1 MSEPQTPKDEQ
12 APAAPKV
19 GVDEWVAQYEQR
31 RLERAGPFAPLL
43 GLWDRVPRPA
53 WMALMIFAA
62 VLYGIVATNTG
73 DLRIG
78 INTILFALLALGL
91 NVVVGWAGLLD
102 LGYIAFYGFG
112 AYIYAFLAS
121 PKFGIDLATPAAVAV
136 AVASTAL
143 LGLLLGL
150 PSWRLLGDYLAIV
163 TLFFA
168 QIFIVLTTNGNRINV
183 PWRDEPIDITGGP
196 NGIPGVDAFEFLG
209 QRAIQVKT
217 YYWISLGAFVVVAV
231 LLYLLNDSRTG
242 RAWRALREDP
252 LAAEAMTIPVNRL
265 KLLAFMFGAATAGLT
280 GSIFAAVQIGV
291 FPQNFELALL
301 ITVYAMVILGGAGS
315 IGGVVLGAVTIG
327 ITLEVLRGA
336 EWGRVVF
343 YLLLLTGILVLVRQW
358 RYVPW
363 IVGAVIVLGVLTV
376 QIVGDLWPRSVG
388 RPPLAADGPFG
399 GFVDNWVLLPEHPG
413 TIGSIAFV
421 VLVLG
426 VLALTMADGWVRIAG
441 AVPLVYLGVF
451 VWENKLI
458 FQPSVTRFLLVGALL
473 VFVMNLRPQ
482 GLMGTA
488 RVEIV

>member
-1 MSEPQTPKDEQ
+1 MSEPTQEQ
-12 APAAPKV
+12 PGQDQPKV
-19 GVDEWVAQYEQR
+19 GVDEWVAQYER
-31 RLERAGPFAPLL
+31 RRQERAGPFAPLL
-43 GLWDRVPRPA
+43 RVWDRVPGPG
-53 WMALMIFAA
+53 WMTIFVTVA
-62 VLYGIVATNTG
+62 VVYGIVATNTG
-73 DLRIG
+73 DLRIA

-112 AYIYAFLAS
+112 AYVYAFVAS
-121 PKFGIDLATPAAVAV
+121 PKFGIDLPTPAAIAV
-136 AVASTAL
+136 VVASTAL

-168 QIFIVLTTNGNRINV
+168 QIFLVLTTNGNRINV
-183 PWRDEPIDITGGP
+183 PWRDEPLDITGGP
-196 NGIPGVDAFEFLG
+196 NGIPGVNAFEFLG
-209 QRAIQVKT
+209 QRAVQVKT
-217 YYWISLGAFVVVAV
+217 YYWISLGAFVIVMS
-231 LLYLLNDSRTG
+231 LLFLLNDSRTG
-242 RAWRALREDP
+242 RAWRALREDT

-280 GSIFAAVQIGV
+280 GSIFAALQIGV

-315 IGGVVLGAVTIG
+315 IGGVVIGAVTIG

-343 YLLLLTGILVLVRQW
+343 YLLLLTGALVMVRQW
-358 RYVPW
+358 RYLLWV
-363 IVGAVIVLGVLTV
+363 VGAVLVFGVLSV
-376 QIVGDLWPRSVG
+376 QVVGDVWPRGVA
-388 RPPLAADGPFG
+388 RPPLAVDGPLG
-399 GFVDNWVLLPEHPG
+399 GFVDNWVLLPEQPG
-413 TIGSIAFV
+413 TIGSVAFV

-426 VLALTMADGWVRIAG
+426 VLGLTLAPTWVRIAG
-441 AVPLVYLGVF
+441 AVPLMYLGVF

>member
-1 MSEPQTPKDEQ
+1 MTEPQTPRDEQ

-19 GVDEWVAQYEQR
+19 GVDEWVAQYER
-31 RLERAGPFAPLL
+31 RRQERAGPFAPLL
-43 GLWDRVPRPA
+43 RVWDRVPRPA
-53 WMALMIFAA
+53 WMAAMVTIA

-78 INTILFALLALGL
+78 INTILFALLAVGL

-112 AYIYAFLAS
+112 AYIYAFVAS
-121 PKFGIDLATPAAVAV
+121 PKFGIDLPTPAAIVV
-136 AVASTAL
+136 VVASTAL

-168 QIFIVLTTNGNRINV
+168 QIFLVLTTNGNRINV
-183 PWRDEPIDITGGP
+183 PWRDQPLDITGGP
-196 NGIPGVDAFEFLG
+196 NGIPGVNAFEFLG
-209 QRAIQVKT
+209 RRAVEVKT
-217 YYWISLGAFVVVAV
+217 YYWISLGAFVVVAA

-301 ITVYAMVILGGAGS
+301 ITIYAMVILGGNGS
-315 IGGVVLGAVTIG
+315 IGGVVIGAVTIG
-327 ITLEVLRGA
+327 ITLEILRGA
-336 EWGRVVF
+336 EWGRVIF
-343 YLLLLTGILVLVRQW
+343 YLLLLTGILVIVRSWQ
-358 RYVPW
+358 YVVGV
-363 IVGAVIVLGVLTV
+363 VGAVVVLGVLLV
-376 QIVGDLWPRSVG
+376 QVVGDLWPRSVG
-388 RPPLAADGPFG
+388 RAPLAADGPFG
-399 GFVDNWVLLPEHPG
+399 GVVDRWVLLPEHPG
-413 TIGSIAFV
+413 TIGSVAFV

-426 VLALTMADGWVRIAG
+426 VLALTLAKGWVRIAG

-458 FQPSVTRFLLVGALL
+458 FQPSITRFLLVGAIL

-488 RVEIV
+488 RVEIL

>member
-388 RPPLAADGPFG
+388 RPPLAADGPLG